1 MKKFVFYIILIFVL
15 FYFLPS
21 TILALTPEQIRQQ
34 IEDTNS
40 QIEALDKEI
49 QKYQSQIAKTTE
61 QANSLAQTIKE
72 LNLTRSKLTK
82 EKEKIESKITVTGL
96 VIENLSNTIEKKEIS
111 IQNQRETL
119 SKMIKNLNQNDSV
132 HPIERLLTIGNF
144 SEFSK
149 EYNNILTLNQKIK
162 ENIESI
168 SYEKEKLS
176 SSKVEKEDE
185 KNNLDSLKKD
195 LVQKEQVVAITK
207 KEKDTLLNKTKN
219 QEAEYQRLLSEKIKI
234 RDAFDKA
241 LEEYEAQLKFILN
254 PKLIP
259 KKGSGVLSWPLSS
272 ILVTS
277 SFGDRCV
284 NFSWGKSCRF
294 HYGLDF
300 RASVGTSVMAMADGV
315 VEGVGDTDI
324 ACKNASFGKWV
335 FIRYNNGLASTFGH
349 LSVITAKKGQ
359 VVKKGD
365 VVGLS
370 GNTGASTAPHLHVS
384 VYASGGV
391 NVDTVPSKSC
401 NGKIFTQPIAATDA
415 HLNPADY
422 LPPITPSMIKK

>member
-1 MKKFVFYIILIFVL
+1 MKKFVLYIILIFVL

-21 TILALTPEQIRQQ
+21 TISALTPEQIRQQ
-34 IEDTNS
+34 IENTNS

-49 QKYQSQIAKTTE
+49 KKFQSQIAETSE

-72 LNLTRSKLTK
+72 LNLTRNKLTK
-82 EKEKIESKITVTGL
+82 EKEKIQGKITVTGL

-119 SKMIKNLNQNDSV
+119 SKMIKNLNQNDNV

-162 ENIESI
+162 ENIENI
-168 SYEKEKLS
+168 SYEKEKLFD
-176 SSKVEKEDE
+176 SKVEKEGE
-185 KNNLDSLKKD
+185 KQNLDSLKKD

-207 KEKDTLLNKTKN
+207 KEKDTLLSKTKN
-219 QEAEYQRLLSEKIKI
+219 QEAEYKKLLAERQKI
-234 RDAFDKA
+234 RDTFEKA

-259 KKGSGVLSWPLSS
+259 AKGSGVLSWPLDS
-272 ILVTS
+272 ILITS
-277 SFGDRCV
+277 SFGDRCLTL
-284 NFSWGKSCRF
+284 NGYYSCRF
-294 HYGLDF
+294 HYGTDF
-300 RASVGTSVMAMADGV
+300 RASTGTPVKAMASGV
-315 VEGVGDTDI
+315 VEGTGDTDLS
-324 ACKNASFGKWV
+324 CKNASFGKWI
-335 FIRYNNGLASTFGH
+335 FIRYNNGLASTYGH
-349 LSVITAKKGQ
+349 LSVISAKPGQ
-359 VVKKGD
+359 IVKAGD

-384 VYASGGV
+384 VYASDGV
-391 NVDTVPSKSC
+391 NVDTVPSQSC
-401 NGKIFTQPIAATDA
+401 SGKIFTQPISAKDA

-422 LPPITPSMIKK
+422 LPPITPAMVKK

>member
-1 MKKFVFYIILIFVL
+1 MKKFVLFIILIFVL

-21 TILALTPEQIRQQ
+21 RISALTPEQIRAQ
-34 IEDTNS
+34 IENTNS

-49 QKYQSQIAKTTE
+49 KKFQSQIAETSE

-82 EKEKIESKITVTGL
+82 EKEKIQSKITVTGL
-96 VIENLSNTIEKKEIS
+96 VIENLSNTIESKEVS

-119 SKMIKNLNQNDSV
+119 AKMIKNLNQNDNI

-162 ENIESI
+162 ENIENI
-168 SYEKEKLS
+168 SYEKDKLS
-176 SSKVEKEDE
+176 TSKVEKEEE
-185 KNNLDSLKKD
+185 KQNLDSLKKD

-207 KEKDTLLNKTKN
+207 KEKDSLLNQTKN
-219 QEAEYQRLLSEKIKI
+219 QEAEYKKLLAERQKI
-234 RDAFDKA
+234 RDTFEKA

-259 KKGSGVLSWPLSS
+259 AKGSGVLSWPLDS

-277 SFGDRCV
+277 SFGDRCLTL
-284 NFSWGKSCRF
+284 NGYYSCRF
-294 HYGLDF
+294 HYGTDF
-300 RASVGTSVMAMADGV
+300 RASTGTPVKAMASGV
-315 VEGVGDTDI
+315 VEGTGDTDLS
-324 ACKNASFGKWV
+324 CKNASFGKWI
-335 FIRYNNGLASTFGH
+335 FIRYNNGLASTYGH
-349 LSVITAKKGQ
+349 LSVISAKPGQ
-359 VVKKGD
+359 IVKAGD

-391 NVDTVPSKSC
+391 NVDTVPSQSC
-401 NGKIFTQPIAATDA
+401 SGKIFTQPISAKDA

-422 LPPITPSMIKK
+422 LPPITPAMIKK

>member
-1 MKKFVFYIILIFVL
+1 MKKFVLYIILIFVL

-21 TILALTPEQIRQQ
+21 TISALTPEQIRQQ
-34 IEDTNS
+34 IENTNS

-49 QKYQSQIAKTTE
+49 KKFQSQIAETSE

-72 LNLTRSKLTK
+72 LNLTRNKLTK
-82 EKEKIESKITVTGL
+82 EKEKIQGKITVTGL
-96 VIENLSNTIEKKEIS
+96 VIENLSNTIEKKETS

-119 SKMIKNLNQNDSV
+119 SKMIKNLNQNDNV

-162 ENIESI
+162 ENIENI
-168 SYEKEKLS
+168 SYEKDKLS
-176 SSKVEKEDE
+176 TSKVEKEEE
-185 KNNLDSLKKD
+185 KQNLDSLKKD

-207 KEKDTLLNKTKN
+207 KEKDSLLNQTKN
-219 QEAEYQRLLSEKIKI
+219 QEAEYKKLLAERQKI
-234 RDAFDKA
+234 RDTFEKA

-259 KKGSGVLSWPLSS
+259 AKGSGVLSWPLDS
-272 ILVTS
+272 ILITS
-277 SFGDRCV
+277 SFGDRCLTL
-284 NFSWGKSCRF
+284 NGYYSCRF
-294 HYGLDF
+294 HYGTDF
-300 RASVGTSVMAMADGV
+300 RASTGTPVKAMASGV
-315 VEGVGDTDI
+315 VEGTGDTDLS
-324 ACKNASFGKWV
+324 CKNASFGKWI
-335 FIRYNNGLASTFGH
+335 FIRYNNGLASTYGH
-349 LSVITAKKGQ
+349 LSVISAKPGQ
-359 VVKKGD
+359 IVKAGD

-391 NVDTVPSKSC
+391 NVDTVPSQSC
-401 NGKIFTQPIAATDA
+401 SGKIFTQPISAKDA

-422 LPPITPSMIKK
+422 LPPITPAMIKK

>member
-1 MKKFVFYIILIFVL
+1 MKKFVLYIILIFVL

-21 TILALTPEQIRQQ
+21 TISALTPEQIRQQ
-34 IEDTNS
+34 IENTNS

-49 QKYQSQIAKTTE
+49 KKFQSQIAETSE
-61 QANSLAQTIKE
+61 QATSLAQTIKE

-82 EKEKIESKITVTGL
+82 EKEKIQSKITVTGL
-96 VIENLSNTIEKKEIS
+96 VIENLSNTIEKKEIT

-119 SKMIKNLNQNDSV
+119 SKMIKNLNQNDNV

-168 SYEKEKLS
+168 SNEKDKLS
-176 SSKVEKEDE
+176 TSKVEKEDE
-185 KNNLDSLKKD
+185 KQNLDSLKKD

-207 KEKDTLLNKTKN
+207 KEKDSLLNQTKN
-219 QEAEYQRLLSEKIKI
+219 KEAEYKKLLAERQKI
-234 RDAFDKA
+234 RDTFEKA

-259 KKGSGVLSWPLSS
+259 AKGSGVLSWPLDS

-277 SFGDRCV
+277 SFGDRCLTL
-284 NFSWGKSCRF
+284 NGYYSCRF
-294 HYGLDF
+294 HYGTDF
-300 RASVGTSVMAMADGV
+300 RAPTGTKVMAMASGV
-315 VEGVGDTDI
+315 VEGTGDTDLS
-324 ACKNASFGKWV
+324 CKNASFGKWV
-335 FIRYNNGLASTFGH
+335 FIRYNNGLASTYGH
-349 LSVITAKKGQ
+349 LSVISAKPGQ
-359 VVKKGD
+359 VVKAGD

-370 GNTGASTAPHLHVS
+370 GNTGASSAPHLHVS

-391 NVDTVPSKSC
+391 NVDTVPSQSC
-401 NGKIFTQPIAATDA
+401 SGKIFTQPISAKDA

-422 LPPITPSMIKK
+422 LPPITPAMIKK